1 MSSSAESGL
10 SHTHILG
17 KPMFSLLLQATWTH
31 PSNSFVV
38 CLNNHAHA
46 NKYITRAVATL
57 DNYFALIWHSRQ
69 TFLKVRREQGLTNWN
84 REQGKALV
92 NPCSLENC
100 IGFAQIHSA
109 FSRECNQR
117 RRVFYFSQRIVFK
130 THFKYSKV
138 GMQLFDFHPS

>member
-1 MSSSAESGL
+1 MKKTQGRGVNKKR
-10 SHTHILG
+10 ILG
-17 KPMFSLLLQATWTH
+17 KPMFSLLLQARWTH

-38 CLNNHAHA
+38 CLNHHTHA

-57 DNYFALIWHSRQ
+57 DNYFALVWHSRR
-69 TFLKVRREQGLTNWN
+69 TFLKVRREQGLTNVN
-84 REQGKALV
+84 REQGKPLV

-100 IGFAQIHSA
+100 IGFAQIHSD